1 MCGIAGIA
9 SFTKS
14 AKDFQQHLI
23 SASSC
28 LRLRGPDNEG
38 FFIDNDVA
46 LAHRRLS
53 VIDTS
58 TAASQPFTDASG
70 RYTIIYNGEFF
81 NFRQYRQQLESEG
94 IRFVSDS
101 DTEVLLQ
108 LYIRHGIKFLQ
119 SVNGFFAFC
128 IYDSLEKTIL
138 LARDRMGV
146 KPLIYY
152 CDKDKFIFASE
163 LKALM
168 QFPIERNIDH
178 QSLYHYFQFNYVPD
192 PWTIYSHVNKV
203 SPGHFILI
211 DLKKSTV
218 VEETCYYSIPETEML
233 DMPDYQAAQSQ
244 LKKLMADAVEL
255 RLVSDVPLGCFLSG
269 GIDSSVITALAA
281 QNVNKLNTFSIGF
294 KDEPF
299 FDETVFALKV
309 AEMHNTSHHVFK
321 LTNSELFEN
330 LEEILRYIDEPF
342 ADSSAIAVFILSK
355 YTRKH
360 VTVALSGDGA
370 DEMFGGYQK
379 HRAEWLI
386 RNKPGLTPIVKIAA
400 ALLPSKF
407 SSRESLIKNKIRQIH
422 RFAEGVTLS
431 NKERYLRWC
440 SFTSASYLNELI
452 IKPFDN
458 EIKNR
463 NHHLSASVK
472 QQISLNDVLLSDM
485 KLVLTGDMLRKVDSM
500 SMANSLEVRSP
511 FLDYR
516 VVDFA
521 FSLTDRYKIDRKSQ
535 KKLVKDAFRTLLPE
549 EIYHRSKRGF
559 EVPLIKWFQTELSS
573 KIEFLLGE
581 EMIQSQGLF
590 NLNAIKQLR
599 HDIMNNPSGESQA
612 KMWALIVFQNWWLT
626 HHLKSN

>member
-14 AKDFQQHLI
+14 AKDFQQHLR

-38 FFIDNDVA
+38 FFIDDNVA

-53 VIDTS
+53 IIDTS
-58 TAASQPFTDASG
+58 AAASQPFTDASG

-81 NFRQYRQQLESEG
+81 NYRHHRSQLKSQG
-94 IRFVSDS
+94 VSFVSDS

-108 LYIRHGIKFLQ
+108 LYIRNGINCLQ
-119 SVNGFFAFC
+119 FINGFFAFC
-128 IYDSLEKTIL
+128 IYDNLEKTVF

-152 CDKDKFIFASE
+152 SDNDKFIFASE

-178 QSLYHYFQFNYVPD
+178 QSLYHYFQFNYIPD
-192 PWTIYSHVNKV
+192 PWTIYSNVNKL
-203 SPGHFILI
+203 SPGNYLLI
-211 DLKKSTV
+211 DLKKNAV
-218 VEETCYYSIPETEML
+218 IEEACYYSIPETEML
-233 DMPDYQAAQSQ
+233 DMPDYQSAQLR
-244 LKKLMADAVEL
+244 LKELMTDAVRL

-269 GIDSSVITALAA
+269 GIDSSVVTALAA
-281 QNVNKLNTFSIGF
+281 QQVNKLNTFSIGF

-299 FDETVFALKV
+299 FDETSFALKV
-309 AEMHNTSHHVFK
+309 AEMHNTAHHVFK
-321 LTNSELFEN
+321 LTNGELFEN
-330 LEEILRYIDEPF
+330 LEDILNYIDEPF

-355 YTRKH
+355 YTKKH

-370 DEMFGGYQK
+370 DEIFGGYQK

-386 RNKPGLTPIVKIAA
+386 RNRPGLAPLLKMAA
-400 ALLPSKF
+400 SVLPSKF
-407 SSRESLIKNKIRQIH
+407 SSRENSIKNKIRQLH
-422 RFAEGVTLS
+422 RFAEGATLS

-440 SFTSASYLNELI
+440 SFTTTNYRNELLL
-452 IKPFDN
+452 KPFDN
-458 EIKNR
+458 DLKNR
-463 NHHLSASVK
+463 NQQLSTYVK
-472 QQISLNDVLLSDM
+472 HQTSMNDVLLSDM

-521 FSLTDRYKIDRKSQ
+521 FSLTDKYKIDNKAQ
-535 KKLVKDAFRTLLPE
+535 KKIVKDAFRMLLPE
-549 EIYHRSKRGF
+549 EIYHRGKRGF
-559 EVPLIKWFQTELSS
+559 EVPLIKWFQTELRG
-573 KIEFLLGE
+573 KIDFLLGE
-581 EMIQSQGLF
+581 EIIQSQGLF
-590 NLNAIKQLR
+590 NLNSIKQLR
-599 HDIMNNPSGESQA
+599 HDVMNNPSGESQA

>member
-14 AKDFQQHLI
+14 AKDFQQHLR

-38 FFIDNDVA
+38 FFIDDNVA

-53 VIDTS
+53 IIDTS
-58 TAASQPFTDASG
+58 AAASQPFTDASG

-81 NFRQYRQQLESEG
+81 NYRHHRSQLKSQG
-94 IRFVSDS
+94 VSFVSDS

-108 LYIRHGIKFLQ
+108 LYIRNGINCLQ
-119 SVNGFFAFC
+119 FINGFFAFC
-128 IYDSLEKTIL
+128 IYDNLEKTVF

-152 CDKDKFIFASE
+152 SDNDKFIFASE

-178 QSLYHYFQFNYVPD
+178 QSLHHYFQFNYIPD
-192 PWTIYSHVNKV
+192 PWTIYSNVNKL
-203 SPGHFILI
+203 SPGNYLLI
-211 DLKKSTV
+211 DLKKNAV
-218 VEETCYYSIPETEML
+218 IEEACYYSIPETEML
-233 DMPDYQAAQSQ
+233 DMPDYQSAQLR
-244 LKKLMADAVEL
+244 LKELMTDAVRL

-269 GIDSSVITALAA
+269 GIDSSVVTALAA
-281 QNVNKLNTFSIGF
+281 QQVNKLNTFSIGF

-299 FDETVFALKV
+299 FDETSFALKV
-309 AEMHNTSHHVFK
+309 AEMHNTAHHVFK
-321 LTNSELFEN
+321 LTNGELFEN
-330 LEEILRYIDEPF
+330 LEDILNYIDEPF

-355 YTRKH
+355 YTKKH

-370 DEMFGGYQK
+370 DEIFGGYQK

-386 RNKPGLTPIVKIAA
+386 RNRPGLAPLLKMAA
-400 ALLPSKF
+400 SVLPSKF
-407 SSRESLIKNKIRQIH
+407 SSRENSIKNKIRQLH
-422 RFAEGVTLS
+422 RFAEGATLS

-440 SFTSASYLNELI
+440 SFTTTNYRNELLL
-452 IKPFDN
+452 KPFDN
-458 EIKNR
+458 DLKNR
-463 NHHLSASVK
+463 NQQLSTYVK
-472 QQISLNDVLLSDM
+472 HQTSMNDVLLSDM

-521 FSLTDRYKIDRKSQ
+521 FSLTDKYKIDNKAQ
-535 KKLVKDAFRTLLPE
+535 KKIVKDAFRMLLPE
-549 EIYHRSKRGF
+549 EIYHRGKRGF
-559 EVPLIKWFQTELSS
+559 EVPLIKWFQTELRG
-573 KIEFLLGE
+573 KIDFLLGE
-581 EMIQSQGLF
+581 EIIQSQGLF
-590 NLNAIKQLR
+590 NLNSIKQLR
-599 HDIMNNPSGESQA
+599 HDVMNNPSGESQA

>member
-14 AKDFQQHLI
+14 AKDFQQHLR

-28 LRLRGPDNEG
+28 LRQRGPDNEG
-38 FFIDNDVA
+38 FFIDDNVA

-53 VIDTS
+53 IIDTS
-58 TAASQPFTDASG
+58 AAASQPFSDASG

-81 NFRQYRQQLESEG
+81 NYRHHRSQLESQG
-94 IRFVSDS
+94 VSFVSES

-108 LYIRHGIKFLQ
+108 LYIRKGINCLQ
-119 SVNGFFAFC
+119 CINGFFAFC
-128 IYDSLEKTIL
+128 IYDNLEKTVF

-152 CDKDKFIFASE
+152 SDNDKFIFASE
-163 LKALM
+163 LKAIM
-168 QFPIERNIDH
+168 QFPIERNIDQ
-178 QSLYHYFQFNYVPD
+178 QSLYHYFQFNYIPD
-192 PWTIYSHVNKV
+192 PWTIYSNVNKL
-203 SPGHFILI
+203 SPGNYLLI
-211 DLKKSTV
+211 DLEKNAV
-218 VEETCYYSIPETEML
+218 IEEACYYSIPETEML
-233 DMPDYQAAQSQ
+233 DMPDYQSAQFR
-244 LKKLMADAVEL
+244 LKELMTDAVGL

-269 GIDSSVITALAA
+269 GIDSSVVTALAA
-281 QNVNKLNTFSIGF
+281 QQVNKLNTFSIGF

-299 FDETVFALKV
+299 FDETSFALKV
-309 AEMHNTSHHVFK
+309 AEMHNTAHHVFK
-321 LTNSELFEN
+321 LTNGELFEN
-330 LEEILRYIDEPF
+330 LEDILNYIDEPF

-355 YTRKH
+355 YTKKH

-370 DEMFGGYQK
+370 DEIFGGYQK

-386 RNKPGLTPIVKIAA
+386 RNRPALAPLLKMAA
-400 ALLPSKF
+400 SVLPSKF
-407 SSRESLIKNKIRQIH
+407 SSRENSIKNKIRQLH
-422 RFAEGVTLS
+422 RFAEGATLS

-440 SFTSASYLNELI
+440 SFTTANYRNELLL
-452 IKPFDN
+452 KPFANDL
-458 EIKNR
+458 KNR
-463 NHHLSASVK
+463 NQQLSTYVK
-472 QQISLNDVLLSDM
+472 HQTSMNDVLLSDM

-521 FSLTDRYKIDRKSQ
+521 FSLTDKYKIDNKAQ
-535 KKLVKDAFRTLLPE
+535 KKIVKDAFRLLLPE
-549 EIYHRSKRGF
+549 EIYHRGKRGF
-559 EVPLIKWFQTELSS
+559 EVPLIKWFQTELRG
-573 KIEFLLGE
+573 KIDFLLGE
-581 EMIQSQGLF
+581 EIIQSQGLF
-590 NLNAIKQLR
+590 NLNSIKQLR
-599 HDIMNNPSGESQA
+599 HDVMNNPSGESQA

>member
-14 AKDFQQHLI
+14 AKDFQQHLK

-28 LRLRGPDNEG
+28 LRQRGPDSEG
-38 FFIDNDVA
+38 FFIDDDVA
-46 LAHRRLS
+46 FAHRRLS
-53 VIDTS
+53 IIDTS
-58 TAASQPFTDASG
+58 AAASQPFTDASG

-81 NFRQYRQQLESEG
+81 NYRQHRQQLVSEG
-94 IRFVSDS
+94 VRFASDS

-108 LYIRHGIKFLQ
+108 LYIRNGTKCLQ
-119 SVNGFFAFC
+119 YVNGFFAFC
-128 IYDSLEKTIL
+128 IYDSLEKTIF

-152 CDKDKFIFASE
+152 SDNDKFIFASE

-178 QSLYHYFQFNYVPD
+178 QSLYHYFQFNYIPD
-192 PWTIYSHVNKV
+192 PWTIYNKVNKL
-203 SPGHFILI
+203 SSGHYMLI
-211 DLKKSTV
+211 DLNKNSV

-233 DMPDYQAAQSQ
+233 DMPDYQSAQLR
-244 LKKLMADAVEL
+244 LKELMTDAVGL

-269 GIDSSVITALAA
+269 GIDSSVVTALAA
-281 QNVNKLNTFSIGF
+281 QQVNKLSTFSIGF

-299 FDETVFALKV
+299 FDETAFALKV

-330 LEEILRYIDEPF
+330 LEDILNYIDEPF

-386 RNKPGLTPIVKIAA
+386 RNRPGLAPFLKIAA
-400 ALLPSKF
+400 AVLPSKF
-407 SSRESLIKNKIRQIH
+407 SSRESFIKNRIRQLH
-422 RFAEGVTLS
+422 RFTEGVSLS
-431 NKERYLRWC
+431 SKERYLRWC
-440 SFTSASYLNELI
+440 SISNSAYLKELI
-452 IKPFDN
+452 LKPIDN
-458 EIKNR
+458 TIENR
-463 NHHLSASVK
+463 NQHLSASVK
-472 QQISLNDVLLSDM
+472 QQKSMNDVLLSDM

-521 FSLTDRYKIDRKSQ
+521 FSLTDKYKIDNKAQ
-535 KKLVKDAFRTLLPE
+535 KKIVKDAFRSLLPE
-549 EIYHRSKRGF
+549 EIYHRGKRGF
-559 EVPLIKWFQTELSS
+559 EVPLIKWFQTELKD
-573 KIEFLLGE
+573 KIDLLLGE
-581 EMIQSQGLF
+581 EMIQSQALF
-590 NLNAIKQLR
+590 NPNTIKQLR
-599 HDIMNNPSGESQA
+599 HAVMNNPSGESQA